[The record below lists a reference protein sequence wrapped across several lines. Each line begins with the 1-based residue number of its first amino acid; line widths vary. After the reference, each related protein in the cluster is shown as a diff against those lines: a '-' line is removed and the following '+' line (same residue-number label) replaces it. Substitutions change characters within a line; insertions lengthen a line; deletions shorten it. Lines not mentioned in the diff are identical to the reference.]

1 MKPKHYCHHAGCRK
15 LIDYDKTY
23 CDKHQSDKRKHV
35 SVKELKASEPFYNL
49 YHSTRWTRTSLLY
62 RREHP
67 ICEQCLRDKDSNKDG
82 QSTTIVRLGASV
94 DHIVA
99 LKDGGDP
106 YNWNNLQTLCA
117 LHHNRKTKLEN
128 ERRNS

>member
-1 MKPKHYCHHAGCRK
+1 MKPKHYCRHAGCRK
-15 LIDYDKTY
+15 LIDYDETY

-35 SVKELKASEPFYNL
+35 SIKELKASEPFYNL
-49 YHSTRWTRTSLLY
+49 YHSTRWTRTSQLY
-62 RREHP
+62 RKEHP
-67 ICEQCLRDKDSNKDG
+67 ICEQCLRDKKCN
-82 QSTTIVRLGASV
+82 QTTIVRLGTSV

-106 YNWNNLQTLCA
+106 YDWNNLQTLCA